1 MPSFKIENTVVS
13 QSVEQSSYE
22 KSTSIEYI
30 TGAKTSNPNIVVTL
44 VDSTGPSYTI
54 TLPNCD
60 RVGQYKQ
67 FYIKNDPYDASHNTV
82 TIEYLNTY
90 GNSDDR
96 SFGYYSD
103 YVNFISTPLGWDR
116 VSDYY
121 D

>member
-13 QSVEQSSYE
+13 QSVEQSSYA

-30 TGAKTSNPNIVVTL
+30 TGAKTCNPNIVVAL
-44 VDSTGPSYTI
+44 VDSTAPSYTI

-60 RVGQYKQ
+60 TVGKYKQ
-67 FYIKNDPYDASHNTV
+67 FYIKNDPYDANNNSV

-90 GNSDDR
+90 GSVDDIN
-96 SFGYYSD
+96 FGYYSD
-103 YVNFISTPLGWDR
+103 YINFISTPLGWDR
-116 VSDYY
+116 VSDQR